1 MGLVSYQGKWQ
12 APADVA
18 REVQEAPARKAP
30 LKEYLQRRAKTPDK
44 PDDQWKLALWCDE
57 HGMKEQA
64 KAHLYQVLKRDPRR
78 EAAWRRLGFKKIGG
92 MWVKP
97 EIQAAVKAE
106 AQAQARATKY
116 WKPRLE
122 KLRDALRSRDKTR
135 KATAEE
141 ELGRITDPY
150 AVAAVM
156 SVFGHGNEAQQKIA
170 VRILG
175 QIDSAGGS
183 RALAMLA
190 VFSGSPTIRGQATEI
205 LRRRDVREFADFLIS
220 LVQQPIEFTVKRVGG
235 PGSPGEL
242 FIKGQG
248 SQPNVKRVYSPP
260 AAPSIPLQAGDQV
273 AYDASGTPII
283 QRQPINLGW
292 TIWIPAQ
299 RLLNLRNGPFQEA
312 QKQMVMTMMA
322 RSGLGARAQQV
333 GQKVFSGLENQWNS
347 SAPLLFSRW
356 RCKPDC

>member
-1 MGLVSYQGKWQ
+1 
-12 APADVA
+12 
-18 REVQEAPARKAP
+18 
-30 LKEYLQRRAKTPDK
+30 
-44 PDDQWKLALWCDE
+44 
-57 HGMKEQA
+57 MKEQA
-64 KAHLYQVLKRDPRR
+64 KAASVPGTEAADPRR

-122 KLRDALRSRDKTR
+122 KWRDALGSRDKTR

-175 QIDSAGGS
+175 QIDSAGA
-183 RALAMLA
+183 RERLAMLA

-260 AAPSIPLQAGDQV
+260 AAPSIPL
-273 AYDASGTPII
+273 SGRRPGRLRCLGLSII
-283 QRQPINLGW
+283 QRTHKSGMDDLDSRGATPEPQER
-292 TIWIPAQ
+292 TIPRGAEANGHDHDGPERTRGQGSASRTEGVQ
-299 RLLNLRNGPFQEA
+299 R
-312 QKQMVMTMMA
+312 T
-322 RSGLGARAQQV
+322 
-333 GQKVFSGLENQWNS
+333 
-347 SAPLLFSRW
+347 
-356 RCKPDC
+356 